1 MNNQTSEQSNEQR
14 EAAEQ
19 AAIEKRR
26 ERLKNESTRIIEI
39 ANTESY
45 SALKCIHQLS
55 VAGGATEATYVAI
68 EQRIV
73 VDQDPAGAYHLALLA
88 QNTPDLPID
97 ARQLIELVVNKGD
110 NHQRL
115 ALLKNLPLP
124 PVELIKEQILASDDG
139 EAIGQMNAYLQINP
153 EGYGS
158 HHMLSSGQS
167 DQIVPLSLAIITK
180 MMIKIV
186 ISKATSKTVT
196 RVENFLLKFN
206 SFCSNVF

>member
-1 MNNQTSEQSNEQR
+1 MNNQSINSESINQQAFDPQANQQES
-14 EAAEQ
+14 EQ

-26 ERLKNESTRIIEI
+26 EHLKNESTRIKDI
-39 ANTESY
+39 ASNEPY

-55 VAGGATEATYVAI
+55 VAGGATEGTYIAI

-73 VDQDPAGAYHLALLA
+73 ADQDAAGAYHLALLA

-110 NHQRL
+110 NDQRL

-124 PVELIKEQILASDDG
+124 PVEAIKEYILASNDG
-139 EAIGQMNAYLQINP
+139 DAIGQMNAYLQINP

-158 HHMLSSGQS
+158 QHMLASGQA
-167 DQIVPLSLAIITK
+167 DRIVPLSPA
-180 MMIKIV
+180 
-186 ISKATSKTVT
+186 
-196 RVENFLLKFN
+196 N
-206 SFCSNVF
+206 NVSSIDNKDD

>member
-1 MNNQTSEQSNEQR
+1 MTNEVENSQ
-14 EAAEQ
+14 EAPLQDAEQ

-26 ERLKNESTRIIEI
+26 EYLQSESLRIIDI
-39 ANTESY
+39 AAREPH

-73 VDQDPAGAYHLALLA
+73 ADQDAAGAYHLALLA

-97 ARQLIELVVNKGD
+97 ARQLIEMVVKKGD
-110 NHQRL
+110 NAQRL

-124 PVELIKEQILASDDG
+124 PVEMIKQLILASDDG
-139 EAIGQMNAYLQINP
+139 DAIGQMNAYLQINP

-158 HHMLSSGQS
+158 QHMLASGQA
-167 DQIVPLSLAIITK
+167 DRIVPLSPGK
-180 MMIKIV
+180 
-186 ISKATSKTVT
+186 
-196 RVENFLLKFN
+196 
-206 SFCSNVF
+206 

>member
-1 MNNQTSEQSNEQR
+1 MKHQASDQSDVQIDAQK

-19 AAIEKRR
+19 VAIEQRR
-26 ERLKNESTRIIEI
+26 ERLKSESTRIIDI
-39 ANTESY
+39 AGNEPH

-73 VDQDPAGAYHLALLA
+73 ADQDTAGAYHLALLA

-110 NHQRL
+110 NQQRL
-115 ALLKNLPLP
+115 ALLKNLLLP
-124 PVELIKEQILASDDG
+124 PVEMIKEHILASDDG
-139 EAIGQMNAYLQINP
+139 EAIGLMNAYLQINP

-158 HHMLSSGQS
+158 QHMLNTGQS
-167 DQIVPLSLAIITK
+167 DQIVPLSPG
-180 MMIKIV
+180 
-186 ISKATSKTVT
+186 
-196 RVENFLLKFN
+196 N
-206 SFCSNVF
+206 

>member
-1 MNNQTSEQSNEQR
+1 MNTKLNNNEPTEPQAADQENDQKNKQQ

-26 ERLKNESTRIIEI
+26 DYLKSESTRITEI
-39 ANTESY
+39 AGNEPN

-55 VAGGATEATYVAI
+55 VAGGATEGTYIAI
-68 EQRIV
+68 EQRV
-73 VDQDPAGAYHLALLA
+73 VADQDTAGAYHLALLA

-110 NHQRL
+110 NDQRL

-124 PVELIKEQILASDDG
+124 PVDMIKEQILASDDG
-139 EAIGQMNAYLQINP
+139 DAIGLMNAYLQINP

-158 HHMLSSGQS
+158 HHMLGSGQA
-167 DQIVPLSLAIITK
+167 DRIVPLSPGNSLD
-180 MMIKIV
+180 
-186 ISKATSKTVT
+186 
-196 RVENFLLKFN
+196 LK
-206 SFCSNVF
+206 

>member
-1 MNNQTSEQSNEQR
+1 MNTKLNNNELTEPQAADQENDQKDKQQ

-26 ERLKNESTRIIEI
+26 DYLKSESTRITEI
-39 ANTESY
+39 AGNEPN

-55 VAGGATEATYVAI
+55 VAGGATEATYIAI

-73 VDQDPAGAYHLALLA
+73 ADQDTAGAYHLALLA

-110 NHQRL
+110 NDQRL

-124 PVELIKEQILASDDG
+124 PVDMIKEQILASDDG
-139 EAIGQMNAYLQINP
+139 DAIGLMNAYLQINP

-158 HHMLSSGQS
+158 HHMLGSGQA
-167 DQIVPLSLAIITK
+167 DRIVPLSPGNSLD
-180 MMIKIV
+180 
-186 ISKATSKTVT
+186 
-196 RVENFLLKFN
+196 LK
-206 SFCSNVF
+206 

>member
-1 MNNQTSEQSNEQR
+1 MTNDLNDSQAIQAQD
-14 EAAEQ
+14 AEQ

-26 ERLKNESTRIIEI
+26 EHLKNESTRIIEI
-39 ANTESY
+39 AGNEPY

-73 VDQDPAGAYHLALLA
+73 ADQDTAGAYHLALLA

-110 NHQRL
+110 NQQRL
-115 ALLKNLPLP
+115 ALLKNLLLP
-124 PVELIKEQILASDDG
+124 PVEMIKEQVLTSNDG
-139 EAIGQMNAYLQINP
+139 EAIGLMNAYLQINP

-158 HHMLSSGQS
+158 QHMLSSGQS
-167 DQIVPLSLAIITK
+167 DQIVPLSPGT
-180 MMIKIV
+180 
-186 ISKATSKTVT
+186 
-196 RVENFLLKFN
+196 
-206 SFCSNVF
+206 

>member
-1 MNNQTSEQSNEQR
+1 MNNQTSEQLNEQR

-39 ANTESY
+39 ANNESY

-110 NHQRL
+110 NRQCL

-167 DQIVPLSLAIITK
+167 DQIVPLSPG
-180 MMIKIV
+180 
-186 ISKATSKTVT
+186 
-196 RVENFLLKFN
+196 NN
-206 SFCSNVF
+206 NQNDD

>member
-1 MNNQTSEQSNEQR
+1 MNHPEKSTAPQN
-14 EAAEQ
+14 EQ

-26 ERLKNESTRIIEI
+26 EHLKAESQRLIDMANNEPH
-39 ANTESY
+39 

-55 VAGGATEATYVAI
+55 VAGGATEATYIAI

-73 VDQDPAGAYHLALLA
+73 ADQDAAGAYHLALLA

-110 NHQRL
+110 NTQRL

-124 PVELIKEQILASDDG
+124 PVDHIKEIILASNDG

-158 HHMLSSGQS
+158 SQK
-167 DQIVPLSLAIITK
+167 DRIVPLSPG
-180 MMIKIV
+180 
-186 ISKATSKTVT
+186 
-196 RVENFLLKFN
+196 N
-206 SFCSNVF
+206 SIE

>member
-1 MNNQTSEQSNEQR
+1 MTNELNSQTTQIQD
-14 EAAEQ
+14 AEQ

-26 ERLKNESTRIIEI
+26 EHLKNESTRIIEI
-39 ANTESY
+39 AGNEPH

-55 VAGGATEATYVAI
+55 VAGGATEATYIAI

-73 VDQDPAGAYHLALLA
+73 ADQDAAGAYHLALLA

-110 NHQRL
+110 NQQRL

-124 PVELIKEQILASDDG
+124 PVETIKQYILASDDG
-139 EAIGQMNAYLQINP
+139 DAIGQMNAYLQINP

-158 HHMLSSGQS
+158 QHMLASGQA
-167 DQIVPLSLAIITK
+167 DRIVPLSPGK
-180 MMIKIV
+180 
-186 ISKATSKTVT
+186 
-196 RVENFLLKFN
+196 
-206 SFCSNVF
+206 

>member
-1 MNNQTSEQSNEQR
+1 MTNNLNDSQAIQAQDV
-14 EAAEQ
+14 EQ

-26 ERLKNESTRIIEI
+26 EHLKNESTRIIDI
-39 ANTESY
+39 AGNEPH

-73 VDQDPAGAYHLALLA
+73 ADQDTAGAYHLALLA

-110 NHQRL
+110 NQQCL
-115 ALLKNLPLP
+115 ALLRNLLLP
-124 PVELIKEQILASDDG
+124 PVEMIKEQILASDDG
-139 EAIGQMNAYLQINP
+139 EAIGLMNAYLQINP

-158 HHMLSSGQS
+158 HHMLSTGQS
-167 DQIVPLSLAIITK
+167 DQIVPLSPG
-180 MMIKIV
+180 
-186 ISKATSKTVT
+186 
-196 RVENFLLKFN
+196 N
-206 SFCSNVF
+206 

>member
-1 MNNQTSEQSNEQR
+1 MINEVENSQ
-14 EAAEQ
+14 EAPLQDAEQ

-26 ERLKNESTRIIEI
+26 EYLKSESLRIIDI
-39 ANTESY
+39 AASEPH

-73 VDQDPAGAYHLALLA
+73 ADQDAAGAYHLALLA

-97 ARQLIELVVNKGD
+97 ARQLIEMVVKKGD
-110 NHQRL
+110 NAQRL

-124 PVELIKEQILASDDG
+124 PVEMIKEQILASNDG
-139 EAIGQMNAYLQINP
+139 EAIGLMNAYLQINP

-158 HHMLSSGQS
+158 QHMLSSGQS
-167 DQIVPLSLAIITK
+167 DQIVPLSPGT
-180 MMIKIV
+180 
-186 ISKATSKTVT
+186 
-196 RVENFLLKFN
+196 
-206 SFCSNVF
+206 

>member
-1 MNNQTSEQSNEQR
+1 MTNNLNNSQAIQTQH
-14 EAAEQ
+14 AEQ

-26 ERLKNESTRIIEI
+26 EYLKSESLRIIDI
-39 ANTESY
+39 AASEPY

-73 VDQDPAGAYHLALLA
+73 ADQDAAGAYHLALLA

-97 ARQLIELVVNKGD
+97 ARQLIEMVVKKGD
-110 NHQRL
+110 NAQRL

-124 PVELIKEQILASDDG
+124 PVEMIKQLILASDDG
-139 EAIGQMNAYLQINP
+139 DAIGQMNAYLQINP

-158 HHMLSSGQS
+158 QHMLASGQA
-167 DQIVPLSLAIITK
+167 DRIVPLSPGK
-180 MMIKIV
+180 
-186 ISKATSKTVT
+186 
-196 RVENFLLKFN
+196 
-206 SFCSNVF
+206 

>member
-1 MNNQTSEQSNEQR
+1 MTNNLNDSQAIQAQY
-14 EAAEQ
+14 AEQ

-26 ERLKNESTRIIEI
+26 EHLKNESTRIIDI
-39 ANTESY
+39 AGNEPY

-73 VDQDPAGAYHLALLA
+73 ADQDAAGAYHLALLA

-97 ARQLIELVVNKGD
+97 ARQLIEMVVKKGD
-110 NHQRL
+110 NAQRL

-124 PVELIKEQILASDDG
+124 PVEMIKQLILASDDG
-139 EAIGQMNAYLQINP
+139 DAIGQMNAYLQINP

-158 HHMLSSGQS
+158 QHMLASGQA
-167 DQIVPLSLAIITK
+167 DRIVPLSPGK
-180 MMIKIV
+180 
-186 ISKATSKTVT
+186 
-196 RVENFLLKFN
+196 
-206 SFCSNVF
+206 

>member
-1 MNNQTSEQSNEQR
+1 MTNELNSQTTQIQD
-14 EAAEQ
+14 AEQ

-26 ERLKNESTRIIEI
+26 EHLKNESTRIIEI
-39 ANTESY
+39 AGNEPH

-55 VAGGATEATYVAI
+55 VAGGATEATYIAI

-73 VDQDPAGAYHLALLA
+73 ADQDAAGAYHLALLA

-110 NHQRL
+110 NQQRL

-124 PVELIKEQILASDDG
+124 PVETIKQHILASDDG
-139 EAIGQMNAYLQINP
+139 DAIGQMNAYLQINP

-158 HHMLSSGQS
+158 QHMLASGQA
-167 DQIVPLSLAIITK
+167 DRIVPLSPGK
-180 MMIKIV
+180 
-186 ISKATSKTVT
+186 
-196 RVENFLLKFN
+196 
-206 SFCSNVF
+206 

>member
-1 MNNQTSEQSNEQR
+1 MNTKLNNNELTEPQAADQENDQKDKQQ

-26 ERLKNESTRIIEI
+26 DYLKSESTRITEI
-39 ANTESY
+39 AGNEPN

-55 VAGGATEATYVAI
+55 VAGGATEGTYIAI
-68 EQRIV
+68 EQRV
-73 VDQDPAGAYHLALLA
+73 VADQDTAGAYHLALLA

-110 NHQRL
+110 NDQRL

-124 PVELIKEQILASDDG
+124 PVDMIKEQILASDDG
-139 EAIGQMNAYLQINP
+139 DAIGLMNAYLQINP

-158 HHMLSSGQS
+158 HHMLGSGQA
-167 DQIVPLSLAIITK
+167 DRIVPLSPGNSLD
-180 MMIKIV
+180 
-186 ISKATSKTVT
+186 
-196 RVENFLLKFN
+196 LK
-206 SFCSNVF
+206 